1 MDNDSTRNGGRLSLQ
16 ERAKQGLLLSEPELS
31 IDDIVNLERPG
42 DIAGRKAL
50 RTAIRAAIDYGDL
63 TTRNEVRTSRIVRK
77 QSGYWPVGTWLIG
90 AGDPPQ
96 KMAVYTSTVKI
107 EFIDR
112 EAYRQW
118 RAQCPANLLSRLTQV
133 NKWLGATPA
142 LAATLPVESIPHK
155 AVAKPEKRQRN
166 DAMSNAIRAALAV
179 LSPSGGALPRP
190 HELFEHLAYCD
201 ATKTITGIAKGN
213 RALHW
218 IDDNGNEQTLTFP
231 ALTKRLDRIR
241 QGD

>member
-96 KMAVYTSTVKI
+96 KMAVYTNTVKI

-179 LSPSGGALPRP
+179 LSPSGALPRP
-190 HELFEHLAYCD
+190 TDLFDYLAHSD
-201 ATKTITGIAKGN
+201 ITKTITGVAKGN